1 MRAWHLDDTAPIS
14 PAHLAAQGIAYEAIS
29 LDDPE
34 PRLAEFARA
43 HGYVERD
50 TVELSPA
57 TPNLDAICAKFDVEH
72 GHAADEVRFVLD
84 GEGIFDIR
92 DDADRWMRVV
102 VEAGDLI
109 VVPAGR
115 HHRFLLTDARMIRC
129 ARLFKDTDGWVPLY
143 REA

>member
-1 MRAWHLDDTAPIS
+1 MRAWHLDDTSPIS
-14 PAHLAAQGIAYEAIS
+14 AADLATQGIAYEPID
-29 LDDPE
+29 LTDPE
-34 PRLAEFARA
+34 PRLAAFGAA

-50 TVELSPA
+50 TVELNTA

-72 GHAADEVRFVLD
+72 EHAADEVRFVLE

-92 DDADRWMRVV
+92 SDADRWMRVL

-115 HHRFLLTDARMIRC
+115 HHRFLLTETRAIRC
-129 ARLFKDTDGWVPLY
+129 ARLFKDTSGWVPLY
-143 REA
+143 REG